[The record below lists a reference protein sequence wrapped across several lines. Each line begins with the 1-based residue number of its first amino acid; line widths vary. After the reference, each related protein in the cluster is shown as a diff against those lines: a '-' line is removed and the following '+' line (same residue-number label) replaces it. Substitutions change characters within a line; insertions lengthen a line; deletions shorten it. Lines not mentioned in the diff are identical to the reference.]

1 MRDFCRIAN
10 SVFNNHKFD
19 IPHLFNAS
27 EVLSSASDKAK
38 CFSLQVLQAPFLGP
52 TLFISDLPDDVTCNI
67 AICADD
73 TTLQFDQASDLL
85 QQREL
90 ASELESDLRDTVDL
104 GK

>member
-1 MRDFCRIAN
+1 MLLRCCLQHLIKQSAENFFKN
-10 SVFNNHKFD
+10 SN
-19 IPHLFNAS
+19 
-27 EVLSSASDKAK
+27 
-38 CFSLQVLQAPFLGP
+38 LQVLQAPFLGP